1 MIECTAVIAFLQVK
15 FHSHLNSMEESLIA
29 TRKEKAEVEALT
41 RQLETGKTKA
51 ALELQVRQ
59 EFEYPAL
66 LRIRQLT
73 ARYCTSDMPL
83 KKRYARY

>member
-1 MIECTAVIAFLQVK
+1 
-15 FHSHLNSMEESLIA
+15 MEESLIA

-59 EFEYPAL
+59 EIEYPARCRRPKKVL
-66 LRIRQLT
+66 WHSSI
-73 ARYCTSDMPL
+73 CTW
-83 KKRYARY
+83 

>member
-1 MIECTAVIAFLQVK
+1 MPRVRTNVAAHTFPHNRVTDNTMYHRHRFLQVK

-59 EFEYPAL
+59 YLCRAFIHRCP
-66 LRIRQLT
+66 
-73 ARYCTSDMPL
+73 
-83 KKRYARY
+83 K